1 MKIWM
6 SYHSVLQQANRI
18 ADEAG
23 NMKNKINQLD
33 QFINQVRAGWAGSA
47 SETFIQKCEQLK
59 QEMLQTQRKTVNLA
73 ESIKSVADHV
83 RREDEE
89 ATQRTGRLRKS

>member
-1 MKIWM
+1 MKISIDYYLIM
-6 SYHSVLQQANRI
+6 LQANRI

-33 QFINQVRAGWAGSA
+33 QFINQIRAAWAGPA

-73 ESIKSVADHV
+73 DSIKSVADHV

-89 ATQRTGRLRKS
+89 AKQRTRRLRES

>member
-6 SYHSVLQQANRI
+6 SYHSVIQQANRI

-23 NMKNKINQLD
+23 NIKNKINQLD
-33 QFINQVRAGWAGSA
+33 QLINQVRAAWAGPA

-59 QEMLQTQRKTVNLA
+59 QEMQQTQRKTVNLA

-89 ATQRTGRLRKS
+89 ATQRTRRLRES

>member
-1 MKIWM
+1 MKISIDYYRIM
-6 SYHSVLQQANRI
+6 LQANRI

-33 QFINQVRAGWAGSA
+33 QFINQVRAAWAGPA

-73 ESIKSVADHV
+73 DSIKSVADHV

-89 ATQRTGRLRKS
+89 ATQRTRRLRES